1 MTVNPRLQYRKI
13 IPLLIFVT
21 GSMFICGSLL
31 PQNPLL
37 ITDNGNK
44 YMVMRNFA
52 EHGTLA
58 MYHAEPSLFPLGGFH
73 FQQLP
78 DGKIH
83 SFHSW
88 VLPVICVPFY
98 LIFGENGALVPVW
111 LAGLGIILIMAN
123 GDKRSRFALWGVL
136 LTTPFWLYSVMLW
149 EMVPSMLAA
158 LGGFILLKRRKYLL
172 SGIIFG
178 LGIWL
183 REELY
188 ILGFIIGIS
197 LLCQRQWKSALQ
209 LAAGALIA
217 VLPLWS
223 INFMLY
229 GHILGLHGATYAL
242 NNRTGSF
249 SLTAELSGML
259 FNYYQHLLR
268 FETLSPMASLA
279 LSIAGTVALVI
290 PGFLKN
296 SKIKV
301 AGLIIFILID
311 AVFIWNIFKSTS
323 PLFSCGVTMSLL
335 FSLPLASGYF
345 INLRQLFSDRNRHW
359 RFITRVVTIYIVTV
373 PLMLTR
379 FDIGLTVGARHFM
392 CIMPLLMLLSFR
404 GFAKMQC
411 RIKLKQLFLIV
422 LTAAGI
428 FLQIWGFQTL
438 HLSSTHSAGLE
449 KSIAAH
455 PEKVVIT
462 DIFFLPEQAPKIFFD
477 KVCLEVISPEQ
488 AVAAMDYLEKNR
500 IREFILILG
509 RDNNFRRMDN
519 AVLKQLLDNYPP
531 GSAPVTAYAAPGMP
545 LFIVRCLKA
554 PAAVQ

>member
-1 MTVNPRLQYRKI
+1 MTVYSRQQYRKI
-13 IPLLIFVT
+13 IPLLVFVA
-21 GSMFICGSLL
+21 GSMFICGILL
-31 PQNPLL
+31 PQNPLF

-52 EHGTLA
+52 EYGSLA
-58 MYHAEPSLFPLGGFH
+58 MHHAEPSLFPLGEFH
-73 FQQLP
+73 FQRLP
-78 DGKIH
+78 NGEIH

-88 VLPVICVPFY
+88 VLPVISVPFY
-98 LIFGENGALVPVW
+98 LIFGENGALIPVW
-111 LAGLGIILIMAN
+111 LSGLGIILLLAN
-123 GDKRSRFALWGVL
+123 GGKRERFALWGSL
-136 LTTPFWLYSVMLW
+136 LTTPFWLYSVMFW

-158 LGGFILLKRRKYLL
+158 LGGFTLLKQRKYLF

-188 ILGFIIGIS
+188 ILGFVVGIC
-197 LLCQRQWKSALQ
+197 LLCQRQWKAALH

-217 VLPLWS
+217 VVPLWS

-268 FETLSPMASLA
+268 FETLSPTLSMTLSVAGAIA
-279 LSIAGTVALVI
+279 LIV
-290 PGFLKN
+290 PGFFN
-296 SKIKV
+296 NIKIKV
-301 AGLIIFILID
+301 TTWAIFILID
-311 AVFIWNIFKSTS
+311 AIFIWHIFKSAS

-345 INLRQLFSDRNRHW
+345 LNLRQLLHDENQYL
-359 RFITRVVTIYIVTV
+359 RFIARAVTIYIIAV

-379 FDIGLTVGARHFM
+379 FDIGLTFGARHFM

-404 GFAKMQC
+404 GFARMQC
-411 RIKLKQLFLIV
+411 RLELKQLFLIL
-422 LTAAGI
+422 LTVAGI
-428 FLQIWGFQTL
+428 ALQIWGFKTL
-438 HLSSTHSAGLE
+438 YLSSNHSADFE
-449 KSIAAH
+449 KIIAAH

-462 DIFFLPEQAPKIFFD
+462 DIFFLPEQTPKIFFN
-477 KVCLEVISPEQ
+477 KVCLELISKEQ
-488 AVAAMDYLEKNR
+488 AVAAINYLEKNR

-509 RDNNFRRMDN
+509 RENRFRRMDN
-519 AVLKQLLDNYPP
+519 TVLKQLLDNYPLIA
-531 GSAPVTAYAAPGMP
+531 APAAADAAPGMP
-545 LFIVRCLKA
+545 LFIARCRKV
-554 PAAVQ
+554 PAAEQ